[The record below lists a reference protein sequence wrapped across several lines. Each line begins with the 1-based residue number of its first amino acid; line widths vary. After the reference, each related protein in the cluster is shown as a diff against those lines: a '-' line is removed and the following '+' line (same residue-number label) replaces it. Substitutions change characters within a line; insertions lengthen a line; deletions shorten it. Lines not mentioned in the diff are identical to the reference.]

1 MPSASAT
8 SSPISRRAEA
18 AIIRT
23 QRDVGAVGKI
33 LLALGAL
40 LAALLIG
47 FLASQPPAPL
57 SPDAP
62 ANQFSAGRAMADV
75 TEMSRA
81 PRPTGSAE
89 NARVRSY
96 LTARIRGLGMIVA
109 TQTGPLPPEKAERL
123 AEWGEP
129 NAAAA
134 QVVNVIGILP
144 GSDRTKPALLLM
156 AHHDSVW
163 ASPGAADD
171 AAGVAA
177 ALEIVRAL
185 KIRGRI
191 ERDVIL
197 LFTDAEEIGLNGA
210 RLFFAPDPVARR
222 IGAVINMEAR
232 GSGGRTAM
240 FETGR
245 GNGEWMELYRR
256 NVARPSSNSL
266 AVLIY
271 EVMPNNTDF
280 TIPKK
285 LGIPGYNFAFIGRS
299 GLYHSPMATAEAL
312 EQGAMQDMG
321 AQALGVASALAFSPT
336 LPARSADA
344 VFGDVLGSF
353 VIAYRPAMGWGLLAL
368 SAVLLAF
375 AWVRLKKRALLTGR
389 EVLAGAAGAT
399 ALLLHAMLFLRV
411 ANLLSGSGAGR
422 NYYDRLA
429 ALPRLELQA
438 FLLCLAALL
447 IACIALRPT
456 RRILAP
462 VPALLL
468 TLIGMVLGGGALP
481 LVGMGVAAAAS
492 AMLLPRGGTTVWG
505 GWLGFALLVFL
516 LALLVQIAAPTA
528 GPVLAWP
535 LSLAAIAAA
544 LAALLDPELKR
555 LSALVAIFLVAVLGA
570 AQLFYLAHL
579 TFLGIGAGTPEVM
592 ALYTL
597 LVALLVWPLFRS
609 AASPRPF
616 AVGAA
621 VLLVAATGVA
631 LSVRLDP
638 MAETVPPYSLRKWER
653 SAGTR
658 AKKKKATRSISE
670 PLLRPLIRPKAPLS
684 GDSFSASRT
693 GRNGGPWPCRTSYAR
708 PRADRG

>member
-1 MPSASAT
+1 M
-8 SSPISRRAEA
+8 
-18 AIIRT
+18 
-23 QRDVGAVGKI
+23 
-33 LLALGAL
+33 
-40 LAALLIG
+40 
-47 FLASQPPAPL
+47 
-57 SPDAP
+57 
-62 ANQFSAGRAMADV
+62 
-75 TEMSRA
+75 
-81 PRPTGSAE
+81 
-89 NARVRSY
+89 
-96 LTARIRGLGMIVA
+96 RGLGMIVA
-109 TQTGPLPPEKAERL
+109 TQTGPLPREKAERL

-129 NAAAA
+129 NAESA

-185 KIRGRI
+185 KVRGSRT
-191 ERDVIL
+191 RDVVL

-210 RLFFAPDPVARR
+210 RTFFKPDAVARR

-280 TIPKK
+280 TIPKNI
-285 LGIPGYNFAFIGRS
+285 GIPGYNFAFIGRS
-299 GLYHSPMATAEAL
+299 GLYHSPMSTPQAL

-344 VFGDVLGSF
+344 VFGDVLGGF
-353 VIAYRPAMGWGLLAL
+353 VIAYRPALGWAVLSL
-368 SAVLLAF
+368 SAVLVGF
-375 AWVRLKKRALLTGR
+375 AWVRLRKRALVSGR
-389 EVLAGAAGAT
+389 EVAAGAAVAGVF
-399 ALLLHAMLFLRV
+399 LLHAMLLLKV

-438 FLLCLAALL
+438 FLICLGALL
-447 IACIALRPT
+447 IACIVLRPG

-462 VPALLL
+462 APALLL
-468 TLIGMVLGGGALP
+468 TLIGTALGGWSPPLAVMGAI
-481 LVGMGVAAAAS
+481 AAAS
-492 AMLLPRGGTTVWG
+492 ALVLPRGGMSVWG
-505 GWLGFALLVFL
+505 GWLGIASLVLL

-535 LSLAAIAAA
+535 LTLAAVATA
-544 LAALLDPELKR
+544 LAVLLDPELKR
-555 LSALVAIFLVAVLGA
+555 LSAFLAILPIAVLGMG
-570 AQLFYLAHL
+570 QLFYLAHF
-579 TFLGIGAGTPEVM
+579 TFLGIGAGMPEVM
-592 ALYTL
+592 ALYAL
-597 LVALLVWPLFRS
+597 LVALLAWPLFRS
-609 AASPRPF
+609 AAAPRPF

-621 VLLVAATGVA
+621 ILLVGATGLA

-638 MAETVPPYSLRKWER
+638 MAETVPPYSLRK
-653 SAGTR
+653 
-658 AKKKKATRSISE
+658 
-670 PLLRPLIRPKAPLS
+670 
-684 GDSFSASRT
+684 
-693 GRNGGPWPCRTSYAR
+693 
-708 PRADRG
+708 

>member
-1 MPSASAT
+1 VIAK
-8 SSPISRRAEA
+8 
-18 AIIRT
+18 
-23 QRDVGAVGKI
+23 VLLAVG
-33 LLALGAL
+33 GL

-57 SPDAP
+57 APDAP
-62 ANQFSAGRAMADV
+62 ANLFSAGRAMVDV
-75 TEMSRA
+75 TQMSRA

-96 LTARIRGLGMIVA
+96 LKARMRSLGMIVA
-109 TQTGPLPPEKAERL
+109 TQTGPLPRAKAERL

-129 NAAAA
+129 GAADA

-185 KIRGRI
+185 KVRGTAT
-191 ERDVIL
+191 RDVIL
-197 LFTDAEEIGLNGA
+197 LFTDAEELGLNGA
-210 RLFFAPDPVARR
+210 RLFFKPDPVARR

-280 TIPKK
+280 TIPKD
-285 LGIPGYNFAFIGRS
+285 LGIPGYNLAFIGKS
-299 GLYHSPMATAEAL
+299 GLYHSPMSTAEAL
-312 EQGAMQDMG
+312 DQGAMQDMG

-336 LPARSADA
+336 LPARAADA
-344 VFGDVLGSF
+344 VFGDVLGRF
-353 VIAYRPAMGWGLLAL
+353 VIAYRPAAGWAVLAV

-375 AWVRLKKRALLTGR
+375 AWVRPSKRALLTGR
-389 EVLAGAAGAT
+389 ELMAGAAGAT
-399 ALLLHAMLFLRV
+399 AFLLHAMLLLRIV
-411 ANLLSGSGAGR
+411 NLLSGSGGKP

-438 FLLCLAALL
+438 FLVCLGALL
-447 IACIALRPT
+447 IACIAVRPD
-456 RRILAP
+456 RRMVAP

-468 TLIGMVLGGGALP
+468 TITGIVLGGWSLP
-481 LVGMGVAAAAS
+481 LAGIGVTAAAS
-492 AMLLPRGGTTVWG
+492 ALLLPRGGISVWG
-505 GWLGFALLVFL
+505 GWLGLALLVFL
-516 LALLVQIAAPTA
+516 LALGVQIAAPTA
-528 GPVLAWP
+528 GPLLAWP
-535 LSLAAIAAA
+535 LVLAAVAAA

-555 LSALVAIFLVAVLGA
+555 RSALFAIVVAAGLGA
-570 AQLFYLAHL
+570 AQLFYLAHF
-579 TFLGIGAGTPEVM
+579 TFLGIGAKFPEVM
-592 ALYTL
+592 AVYVL

-609 AASPRPF
+609 AAAPRPF
-616 AVGAA
+616 AIGAA
-621 VLLVAATGVA
+621 ILLVAATGIA

-638 MAETVPPYSLRKWER
+638 MAETIPPYSLRR
-653 SAGTR
+653 
-658 AKKKKATRSISE
+658 
-670 PLLRPLIRPKAPLS
+670 
-684 GDSFSASRT
+684 
-693 GRNGGPWPCRTSYAR
+693 
-708 PRADRG
+708 

>member
-1 MPSASAT
+1 M
-8 SSPISRRAEA
+8 
-18 AIIRT
+18 
-23 QRDVGAVGKI
+23 GKV

-40 LAALLIG
+40 LAALAVG
-47 FLASQPPAPL
+47 FMASQPPAPL
-57 SPDAP
+57 APDAP
-62 ANQFSAGRAMADV
+62 ANLFSAGRAMADV
-75 TEMSRA
+75 KEMSRA

-96 LTARIRGLGMIVA
+96 LLARMRGLGMIVA
-109 TQTGPLPPEKAERL
+109 RQTGPLPPEKAERL

-144 GSDRTKPALLLM
+144 GRDRTKPALLLM

-185 KIRGRI
+185 KVRGTAT
-191 ERDVIL
+191 RDVVL
-197 LFTDAEEIGLNGA
+197 LFTDAEELGLNGA
-210 RLFFAPDPVARR
+210 TLFFKPDPVARR

-245 GNGEWMELYRR
+245 GNAEWMELYRR
-256 NVARPSSNSL
+256 NVTRPSSNSL

-271 EVMPNNTDF
+271 EVMPNRTDF
-280 TIPKK
+280 TIPKA
-285 LGIPGYNFAFIGRS
+285 LGIPGFNFAFIGRS

-353 VIAYRPAMGWGLLAL
+353 VIAYRPAAGWAVLAL
-368 SAVLLAF
+368 SAVLLVF
-375 AWVRLKKRALLTGR
+375 AWVRLKRRALLTPG
-389 EVLAGAAGAT
+389 ELMAGAAGGA
-399 ALLLHAMLFLRV
+399 AFLLHAMLVLRV
-411 ANLLSGSGAGR
+411 MNLLSGSGAGR

-438 FLLCLAALL
+438 FLLCLGALL
-447 IACIALRPT
+447 VACILVRPT
-456 RRILAP
+456 RRLFSSL
-462 VPALLL
+462 PALLL
-468 TLIGMVLGGGALP
+468 TLIGVVLGGGSLP
-481 LVGMGVAAAAS
+481 LVGIGGAAAAS
-492 AMLLPRGGTTVWG
+492 ALVLPRGGMGVWG
-505 GWLGFALLVFL
+505 GWLGLALLVFL

-535 LSLAAIAAA
+535 LTLAAIAAA

-555 LSALVAIFLVAVLGA
+555 LSALAAIFLVAVLGA
-570 AQLFYLAHL
+570 AQLFYLAHF
-579 TFLGIGAGTPEVM
+579 TFLGIGAGMAEVM
-592 ALYTL
+592 ALYAL

-616 AVGAA
+616 AIAAA
-621 VLLVAATGVA
+621 VLLVGAAGLA

-638 MAETVPPYSLRKWER
+638 MAETIPPYSL
-653 SAGTR
+653 
-658 AKKKKATRSISE
+658 KK
-670 PLLRPLIRPKAPLS
+670 
-684 GDSFSASRT
+684 
-693 GRNGGPWPCRTSYAR
+693 
-708 PRADRG
+708 